1 MSKERFEMTP
11 TPTTDQQKR
20 AILESMFAGP
30 TFTSPDV
37 EYGYRGPDFLA
48 EIPQTGERWESREA
62 LREMQ
67 SGFGAPPAVRLERI
81 RGQGDLWV
89 VEAVQTYQRH
99 GEQHTCV
106 IVEFEGDKI
115 ARETRYYA
123 PSSTPPERG

>member
-1 MSKERFEMTP
+1 MTP
-11 TPTTDQQKR
+11 ATTTDDEKR
-20 AILESMFAGP
+20 AILETIFAGG
-30 TFTSPDV
+30 TFRSPDE
-37 EYGYRGPDFLA
+37 EYPYRATEFIA

-67 SGFGAPPAVRLERI
+67 RSFGTPPAVQLERI

-89 VEAVQTYQRH
+89 VETVQSYEH
-99 GEQHTCV
+99 DGEHHTCV
-106 IVEFEGDKI
+106 VIEFEGDRI